1 MLNGKLDSIYDL
13 TTVSHTYRKG
23 VIAGSVELDQML
35 ERVTALIRGSL
46 GNRDACSV
54 LDVGCGAGG
63 FYGLLA
69 NRFGDDIGRIRYTG
83 VDASARQIAFAK
95 EDGKDGGAIFQLAD
109 AEALPF
115 ADDSFD
121 LVYET
126 RVMEFLQHPLRALAG
141 MLRISRRPLFSIVP
155 THARECVSLAPFFTP
170 VSVGADG
177 QVAENASLK
186 EIGAE
191 ELFVDLLSP
200 TDEAGKFYYA
210 FCKHLRCL
218 ISHEALGE
226 FLEGAGC
233 EIVSHEIRDYPQPNI
248 SSSEVCSGTVVAG
261 DKLEYLPVRLNL
273 LTLAP

>member
-1 MLNGKLDSIYDL
+1 MLTAKLNSIYDL
-13 TTVSHTYRKG
+13 ATVSQTYRTG
-23 VIAGSVELDQML
+23 VIAGSVELDEML
-35 ERVTALIRGSL
+35 ERVTALIRDRL
-46 GNRDACSV
+46 DNRDACSV

-69 NRFGDDIGRIRYTG
+69 DQFGDDIGRIRYTG

-95 EDGKDGGAIFQLAD
+95 EDGKDGGAVFQLAD

-115 ADDSFD
+115 PDDSFD

-141 MLRISRRPLFSIVP
+141 MLRISRGQLFSIVP
-155 THARECVSLAPFFTP
+155 THAAERVSLAPFFTP

-177 QVAENASLK
+177 EVAENASLK

-200 TDEAGKFYYA
+200 TDEAEKFYYA

-218 ISHEALGE
+218 ISHQALGE
-226 FLEGAGC
+226 FLENAGC
-233 EIVSHEIRDYPQPNI
+233 EIVSQETRDYPQPNI
-248 SSSEVCSGTVVAG
+248 SSSEVCSGTVIAG
-261 DKLEYLPVRLNL
+261 DKLEYLPVRLNF